1 MEVRALTLA
10 LTLTLTLTLT
20 LALTLALTV
29 WRCVPCGCD
38 AIFCEPCPGCG
49 ASQPAE
55 AMQAG
60 IAALRPLLAA
70 PPDRSGNLASDAF
83 REGARACYIL
93 ARSGVSTPA
102 SSCIFQLAEPDQLP
116 ALPAPVSDTVKDMRL
131 RLGA

>member
-1 MEVRALTLA
+1 M
-10 LTLTLTLTLT
+10 
-20 LALTLALTV
+20 
-29 WRCVPCGCD
+29 PCGCD

-60 IAALRPLLAA
+60 ITALRPLLAA
-70 PPDRSGNLASDAF
+70 PPERSGHLASDAF

-93 ARSGVSTPA
+93 ARSGVLREHPA
-102 SSCIFQLAEPDQLP
+102 TFQLAEPDQLP